1 MDLVSK
7 MASRSPG
14 QLPLSRHPL
23 FPMVVGLWFSA
34 LLGLGS
40 LALRASLLE
49 RLALALHLDLVI
61 PAAALP
67 LGLTTRMLLALVL
80 AVGGGLVGLILARR
94 LGQAVPQR
102 RARKVAPIV
111 AAAAAARGDD
121 DEDLARLEA
130 ARAAHPR
137 RRRSLTA
144 GDEMAP
150 PAPLDPAPLPGTHTG
165 NPGRRILTFGD
176 LEPIPPLGTATGD
189 RPEPVDESGI
199 ARAALQPVAQA
210 AATASTPALVATLAP
225 TPERR
230 PASSPALAPLPLAA
244 SAPVEGSAA
253 RRLREAPLATLGV
266 VELVERFALA
276 LDARRARSAA
286 NVAPA
291 ASVADGPALTEPEPE
306 PGAAGQVAAELHEP
320 VRPFDIPAVLRT
332 RGVDRAAGAQSGAEV
347 AEVPEDE
354 FSSLLDMKPSIRPS
368 IPLADEH
375 RAESIQPVVDF
386 PGRDMTGIADL
397 CAPAAPLGTSPA
409 ATEHAL
415 REALATLQRMS
426 GAA

>member
-40 LALRASLLE
+40 LAIHASLLE

-61 PAAALP
+61 PAAAPP
-67 LGLTTRMLLALVL
+67 LGLTARMLLALVL

-94 LGQAVPQR
+94 LGQAAPQR
-102 RARKVAPIV
+102 RARKVAPIVV

-210 AATASTPALVATLAP
+210 AATASTPALVPTLAP
-225 TPERR
+225 
-230 PASSPALAPLPLAA
+230 LAA
-244 SAPVEGSAA
+244 
-253 RRLREAPLATLGV
+253 LGV

-286 NVAPA
+286 NAAPA
-291 ASVADGPALTEPEPE
+291 ASVADGPALTELKPE

-332 RGVDRAAGAQSGAEV
+332 RWVDRAAGAESGAEV

-386 PGRDMTGIADL
+386 PGRDMNGIADL
-397 CAPAAPLGTSPA
+397 CAPAATLGTSRA

>member
-111 AAAAAARGDD
+111 VAAAAAARGDD

-150 PAPLDPAPLPGTHTG
+150 PTPLDPAPLPGTHTG
-165 NPGRRILTFGD
+165 NPGPRILTFGD

-189 RPEPVDESGI
+189 RPEPVDEPGI
-199 ARAALQPVAQA
+199 ARAAPQPVAQA
-210 AATASTPALVATLAP
+210 AATASTPALAPALAP
-225 TPERR
+225 APERR
-230 PASSPALAPLPLAA
+230 PAPPPALAPLPLAA

-276 LDARRARSAA
+276 LDARRARIAA
-286 NVAPA
+286 NAAPA
-291 ASVADGPALTEPEPE
+291 ASVADGTALTEPA

-332 RGVDRAAGAQSGAEV
+332 RGVDRAAGDESGAGL
-347 AEVPEDE
+347 PEDE
-354 FSSLLDMKPSIRPS
+354 FSSLLDMKPSIRPP

-375 RAESIQPVVDF
+375 RAESIHPVVVF
-386 PGRDMTGIADL
+386 PGRGMNGIADL